1 MRVQPD
7 GDLEVS
13 PGETVTV
20 EIEATDTAFL
30 AHTGP
35 LQLGQWAS
43 VTHPSALTEVRRFTV
58 SNTFSTNFS
67 FTTGFDFSPGS
78 GGTIPTTAK
87 YVVNISGTG
96 PGGSTRRRTIRPQSI
111 LPSVKVF
118 SFEVGQG

>member
-43 VTHPSALTEVRRFTV
+43 VTHPSALKEVRKFTV

-67 FTTGFDFSPGS
+67 FTTGFDFSPRS
-78 GGTIPTTAK
+78 GGTIPATAK
-87 YVVNISGTG
+87 YVVSIAGTG
-96 PGGSTRRRTIRPQSI
+96 PGGSTRTRTVRPQSI